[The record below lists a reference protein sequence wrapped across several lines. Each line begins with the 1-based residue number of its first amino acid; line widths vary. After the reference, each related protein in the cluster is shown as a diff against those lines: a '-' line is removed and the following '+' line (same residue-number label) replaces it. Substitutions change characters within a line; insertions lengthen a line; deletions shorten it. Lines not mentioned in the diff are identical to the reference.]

1 MQNGV
6 GWTKKVKFSKCF
18 LQRILQNVAVSSKVD
33 VQTYFLES
41 GAINNNSEIVYNS
54 EEAFSLQLFF
64 FEYRWVRFTPF
75 SSNFCCWWWRSKTS
89 QRSAFPEFV
98 FRLSVIYFFW
108 IVTAGF
114 HLVLQVLEGVKVALT
129 PLVQVK
135 TRIWVTLHFLGT
147 AAFRIMTLMTV
158 DKEKVETM
166 RPLLRTKRSV
176 IHKSTKQ
183 KIRSRKLQIDKFDSS
198 LPDNSHYFRQS
209 EDVAPQI
216 QASRLLETFTLEVLW
231 ESVNQFWEEI
241 QKWFTARPE
250 EKKKSLLKSQ
260 RAEIYSEPT
269 ASLHDEGRF
278 VAAGFTVWNTWR
290 VGSYSLSGL
299 DLDSPTDLV
308 TSEVTHHSFR
318 ASWTAPGSP
327 VDKYRVTYMT
337 VAGGP
342 TQEVRYSF
350 LPLPSSSSFSCWS

>member
-1 MQNGV
+1 
-6 GWTKKVKFSKCF
+6 
-18 LQRILQNVAVSSKVD
+18 
-33 VQTYFLES
+33 
-41 GAINNNSEIVYNS
+41 
-54 EEAFSLQLFF
+54 
-64 FEYRWVRFTPF
+64 
-75 SSNFCCWWWRSKTS
+75 
-89 QRSAFPEFV
+89 
-98 FRLSVIYFFW
+98 
-108 IVTAGF
+108 
-114 HLVLQVLEGVKVALT
+114 
-129 PLVQVK
+129 
-135 TRIWVTLHFLGT
+135 
-147 AAFRIMTLMTV
+147 MTLMTV

-183 KIRSRKLQIDKFDSS
+183 KIRSRKLQIDKFDWS
-198 LPDNSHYFRQS
+198 LPDNSHYFRHS

-342 TQEVRYSF
+342 TQEVR
-350 LPLPSSSSFSCWS
+350 